1 MPKSLPVNAIVVAGG
16 MGSRM
21 DSQIPKQFMTL
32 KGKPVVQ
39 WSLECFNQVE
49 AIDNIILVLPKDWV
63 DEGRDKLISFDPIK
77 PFTIV
82 AGGKRRQDSV
92 LAGIEE
98 IKHNNGLV
106 VIHDGA
112 RPAITPELVETM
124 ISEAQ
129 KNGNAVCAVPSHD
142 TLIKV
147 LDGKIVEQINRTE
160 IFRVQTPQIF
170 TVDTM
175 RKALSNALKM
185 NLTGTDDSSLAFEI
199 GTDIHLVSG
208 SELNVKITQISD
220 LEILEAM
227 L

>member
-1 MPKSLPVNAIVVAGG
+1 MPKTLPVSAIVVAGG

-21 DSQIPKQFMTL
+21 ESQIPKQFMTL

-49 AIDNIILVLPKDWV
+49 AVDNIILVLPKDWV
-63 DEGRDKLISFDPIK
+63 AEGRDKLISFDPMK

-82 AGGKRRQDSV
+82 VGGERRQDSV
-92 LAGIEE
+92 LAGIDE
-98 IKHNNGLV
+98 IKGNGGWV
-106 VIHDGA
+106 IIHDGA
-112 RPAITPELVETM
+112 RPAITPDLVENM
-124 ISEAQ
+124 LIEAK

-147 LDGKIVEQINRTE
+147 INGKIVGQVNRSE
-160 IFRVQTPQIF
+160 IYRVQTPQIF
-170 TVDTM
+170 KVETM

-185 NLTGTDDSSLAFEI
+185 NFTGTDDSSLALEI
-199 GTDIHLVSG
+199 GTDINLVAG
-208 SELNVKITQISD
+208 SELNVKITQAAD
-220 LEILEAM
+220 LEVLEAM